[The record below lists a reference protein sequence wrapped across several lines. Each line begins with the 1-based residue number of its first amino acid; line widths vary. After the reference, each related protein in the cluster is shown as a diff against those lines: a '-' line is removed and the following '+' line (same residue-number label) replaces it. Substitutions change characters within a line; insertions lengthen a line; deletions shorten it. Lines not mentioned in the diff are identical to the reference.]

1 MLALHLQGEHMKKVA
16 FPSDDGKT
24 ISRHLGQ
31 ARYYYVYTLDSGTA
45 PQVERRDKLAHG
57 SEHDHDHHNHEHHNH
72 EAKHTSMFQPIT
84 DCQVLISGGMGRPA
98 YDRLTQMGIEV
109 VMADEK
115 EIDKALAAYQSGAL
129 STDIRRVHA
138 HHDHHH

>member
-1 MLALHLQGEHMKKVA
+1 MKIQMKKVA

-31 ARYYYVYTLDSGTA
+31 ARHYYVYTLDSGTA
-45 PQVERRDKLAHG
+45 PQMERRDKPAHG
-57 SEHDHDHHNHEHHNH
+57 SGHDHEHHNH
-72 EAKHTSMFQPIT
+72 GTKHISMFQPIA
-84 DCQVLISGGMGRPA
+84 DCQVLISGGMGQPA

-109 VMADEK
+109 VMAGEK
-115 EIDKALAAYQSGAL
+115 EIDKALTAYQSGAL
-129 STDIRRVHA
+129 STDMRRVHA